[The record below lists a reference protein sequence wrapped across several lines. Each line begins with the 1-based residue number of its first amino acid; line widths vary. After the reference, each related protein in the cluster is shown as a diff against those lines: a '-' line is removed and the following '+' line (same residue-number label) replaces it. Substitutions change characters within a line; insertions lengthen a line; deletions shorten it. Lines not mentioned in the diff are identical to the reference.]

1 MSHCATFK
9 RSSLP
14 YILEAT
20 SSLRKYYKLLVM
32 IPTGAQSDYC
42 HRTTSYTI
50 QSFFSASIKLCY
62 IFLLYKPGFI
72 ESLTRP

>member
-1 MSHCATFK
+1 M
-9 RSSLP
+9 P

-42 HRTTSYTI
+42 HRTTSYD
-50 QSFFSASIKLCY
+50 SVLLFSIDKAMLHIPALQTKASLD
-62 IFLLYKPGFI
+62 LN
-72 ESLTRP
+72 E